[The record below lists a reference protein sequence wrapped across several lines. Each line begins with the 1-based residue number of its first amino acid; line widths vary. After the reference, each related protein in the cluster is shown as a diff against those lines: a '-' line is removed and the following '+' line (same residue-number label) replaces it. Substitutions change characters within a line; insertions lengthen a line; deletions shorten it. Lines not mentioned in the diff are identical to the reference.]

1 MRIDQIQSLDETDPA
16 QGLREAPGSV
26 AAGFPSPAQ
35 DYRTAPINLT
45 EHLIQD
51 LNSTFLVRVAG
62 DSMEDAGISHGDEL
76 IVDRS
81 RTARDMSVVVAILD
95 GEMTVKRLRLIDGGV
110 VLQAENPSYPS
121 IQVQELSELD
131 IWGVV
136 IKCIHNL

>member
-1 MRIDQIQSLDETDPA
+1 MLIDQIQSLDETEPTH
-16 QGLREAPGSV
+16 GLHQAPGSV

-35 DYRTAPINLT
+35 DYQTAPINLT
-45 EHLIQD
+45 EHLIRD

-62 DSMEDAGISHGDEL
+62 DSMEGAGISHGDEL

-81 RTARDMSVVVAILD
+81 LTARDMSVVVAILD

-121 IQVQELSELD
+121 IHVQGLSELD

>member
-1 MRIDQIQSLDETDPA
+1 MRIDQIQSLDETDPT
-16 QGLREAPGSV
+16 QGLRQAPGSV

-35 DYRTAPINLT
+35 DYQTAPINLT
-45 EHLIQD
+45 EHLIRD

-62 DSMEDAGISHGDEL
+62 DSMENAGISHGDEL

-81 RTARDMSVVVAILD
+81 LTARDMSVVVAILD

-121 IQVQELSELD
+121 IQVQGLSELD